1 MNEESPEKPEAN
13 ALGSCLEALA
23 VWCLPSVVVP
33 IIIAFT
39 ASVWPVGVFF
49 AILFLIWMGTRSARD
64 SNGGPDRE
72 TRAPATR
79 VVLYV
84 VAQLVII
91 PVVVGTVVYAVCSK
105 ALH

>member
-13 ALGSCLEALA
+13 AVGSCLEVLV

-33 IIIAFT
+33 IIIAVT
-39 ASVWPVGVFF
+39 ASAWPVGVIL
-49 AILFLIWMGTRSARD
+49 AILFLIWMGARSAQD
-64 SNGGPDRE
+64 SSGRPDRE
-72 TRAPATR
+72 TKAPTNR
-79 VVLYV
+79 IVLYV
-84 VAQLVII
+84 VAQLIMI